1 MEIKVKPSFQIWW
14 KSDLINVAYFLIL
27 STNRKSK
34 SIKYISSSE
43 YASIL
48 RVTVDRISLV
58 LTLPVPC
65 ISESCIE
72 ITVQLNF
79 YFHTSWLGL
88 NRFYEGL
95 KGLRKTFWGATKKS
109 ENKNL
114 PYFFSSSRIGT
125 RGLKCMQIIM

>member
-1 MEIKVKPSFQIWW
+1 MMKVR
-14 KSDLINVAYFLIL
+14 SDVAYFLIL

-72 ITVQLNF
+72 I
-79 YFHTSWLGL
+79 
-88 NRFYEGL
+88 
-95 KGLRKTFWGATKKS
+95 K
-109 ENKNL
+109 
-114 PYFFSSSRIGT
+114 I
-125 RGLKCMQIIM
+125 